1 MLKLSST
8 LLNIPIMGLQEAAAI
23 GTAVRPLVNPN
34 NLKIEGW
41 FCTQPASKDVLFLPA
56 SDIRE
61 IARYGLAVNSRQEL
75 APLEEFIR
83 LEKIMRLDYQLHGKL
98 VVTENKKKIGK
109 IEDYAANLDSF
120 YIEKLYVN
128 QKALGAFMKDQLVVS
143 RMQIR
148 EITDKKIVIQD
159 IEAFEK
165 SFFKRPL
172 QVPEA

>member
-75 APLEEFIR
+75 AP
-83 LEKIMRLDYQLHGKL
+83 
-98 VVTENKKKIGK
+98 
-109 IEDYAANLDSF
+109 
-120 YIEKLYVN
+120 
-128 QKALGAFMKDQLVVS
+128 ALGVPLPLGLRREPFPLLFFAFGFGS
-143 RMQIR
+143 G
-148 EITDKKIVIQD
+148 
-159 IEAFEK
+159 
-165 SFFKRPL
+165 
-172 QVPEA
+172 

>member
-8 LLNIPIMGLQEAAAI
+8 LVNIPIMGLQEAAAV

-41 FCTQPASKDVLFLPA
+41 FCTTPASKEVLFLPI

-61 IARYGLAVNSRQEL
+61 IARYGMAVNNRQNL

-98 VVTENKKKIGK
+98 VVTESKKKLGK
-109 IEDYAANLDSF
+109 IEDFAANLDSF

-128 QKALGAFMKDQLVVS
+128 QRALSAFTKDQLVVS
-143 RMQIR
+143 RLQIR
-148 EITDKKIVIQD
+148 EITDKKIVVQD

-165 SFFKRPL
+165 AFFKRPL
-172 QVPEA
+172 QAPEL